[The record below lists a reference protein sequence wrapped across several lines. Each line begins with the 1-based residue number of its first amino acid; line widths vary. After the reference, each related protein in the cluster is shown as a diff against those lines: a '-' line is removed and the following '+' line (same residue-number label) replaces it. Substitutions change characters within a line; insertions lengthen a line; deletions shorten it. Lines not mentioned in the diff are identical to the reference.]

1 MANYLTLKGIQPVI
15 SRRLSGIVNDIF
27 PFSLL
32 PLFLLVGI
40 FYVNFVCRVVIAP
53 LLPVIKADLGLGLTR
68 AGSLFLLTATGYC
81 SGLFMS
87 GFVTAR
93 LSHRRTIL
101 LSMGVMGAAMLA
113 LSQTTSSTGMYL
125 SLITAGLSA
134 GFYLPSGI
142 IIVTELV
149 AREHWGRAM
158 AFHELA
164 PNLGFITAPLL
175 AEALLRVL
183 SWRGALAFMGSW
195 SVMMGLVFFFFGQGG
210 GHRGKAPRFSAMRS
224 ILTRR
229 SFWTMA
235 VFFTVSIGASFGVYS
250 MLPLFLVSERGMS
263 REWANTLVSLSRT
276 VAFLIIFL
284 SGWITDRAGE
294 KCAMVLFLTT
304 TGLFILLIGMI
315 QVPIMTPLLVVL
327 QASSAA
333 CMFPVGFTMLSTLF
347 PNSLRS
353 LAVSLVIMIGYLIG
367 GGAFP
372 LGIGYIAEKL
382 SFSWSFS
389 LIGLLA
395 LITIP
400 LLFLIHHDGRVDP

>member
-1 MANYLTLKGIQPVI
+1 VI
-15 SRRLSGIVNDIF
+15 IRRLTDIVNDVF

-68 AGSLFLLTATGYC
+68 AGSLFLLTAAGYC

-101 LSMGVMGAAMLA
+101 LSMAVMGAAMLA
-113 LSQTTSSTGMYL
+113 LSQTTSSAGMYL
-125 SLITAGLSA
+125 ALITAGLSA

-142 IIVTELV
+142 VIVTELV
-149 AREHWGRAM
+149 TREHWGRAM

-175 AEALLRVL
+175 AEALLRLL
-183 SWRGALAFMGSW
+183 SWRGTLAFMGSW
-195 SVMMGLVFFFFGQGG
+195 SVLMGLVFVFFGQGG
-210 GHRGKAPRFSAMRS
+210 EHRGEAPRLSAMRS
-224 ILTRR
+224 ILTQR

-235 VFFTVSIGASFGVYS
+235 VFFTVSIGGSFGVYS

-263 REWANTLVSLSRT
+263 REWANTLLSLSRT

-294 KCAMVLFLTT
+294 KWAMVLFLTA
-304 TGLFILLIGMI
+304 TGLLILLIGTI
-315 QVPIMTPLLVVL
+315 QDPIMTPLLVVL

-347 PNSLRS
+347 PSSLRS

-372 LGIGYIAEKL
+372 LGIGYIAETL

-395 LITIP
+395 LMTIP
-400 LLFLIHHDGRVDP
+400 LFFLIHREGRANA

>member
-1 MANYLTLKGIQPVI
+1 
-15 SRRLSGIVNDIF
+15 
-27 PFSLL
+27 
-32 PLFLLVGI
+32 
-40 FYVNFVCRVVIAP
+40 
-53 LLPVIKADLGLGLTR
+53 
-68 AGSLFLLTATGYC
+68 
-81 SGLFMS
+81 MS

-142 IIVTELV
+142 VIVTELV
-149 AREHWGRAM
+149 SREHWGRAM

-175 AEALLRVL
+175 AEALLRLL

-195 SVMMGLVFFFFGQGG
+195 SVLMGLVFFFFGQGG
-210 GHRGKAPRFSAMRS
+210 EHRGEAPRFSAMRS
-224 ILTRR
+224 ILTQR

-235 VFFTVSIGASFGVYS
+235 VFFTVSIGGSFGVYS

-315 QVPIMTPLLVVL
+315 QVPVMTPLLVVL

-347 PNSLRS
+347 PDSLRS

-395 LITIP
+395 LATVP
-400 LLFLIHHDGRVDP
+400 LLFLVHHDRRADS